1 MKNIIV
7 ELMLYHTWNAFQS
20 SSLLYF
26 SVCQKESMHINP
38 GVNSEKNI
46 SSWEEKSINN
56 SNFLANQQVLIIIPA
71 TWTFLKNEKVD
82 ESSEPLKLPILI
94 PKGNQTTKKATSGRN
109 WHFNLA
115 QQLCKLRGSYGSLT
129 NRFYLF

>member
-1 MKNIIV
+1 
-7 ELMLYHTWNAFQS
+7 
-20 SSLLYF
+20 
-26 SVCQKESMHINP
+26 MHINP

-71 TWTFLKNEKVD
+71 TWAFLKNEKVD
-82 ESSEPLKLPILI
+82 ESSEPLKLSILI

-109 WHFNLA
+109 
-115 QQLCKLRGSYGSLT
+115 
-129 NRFYLF
+129 

>member
-1 MKNIIV
+1 MRR
-7 ELMLYHTWNAFQS
+7 QS

-56 SNFLANQQVLIIIPA
+56 SNFLAHQQVLIIIPA

-94 PKGNQTTKKATSGRN
+94 LKGNQTTKKATSGRN
-109 WHFNLA
+109 
-115 QQLCKLRGSYGSLT
+115 
-129 NRFYLF
+129 